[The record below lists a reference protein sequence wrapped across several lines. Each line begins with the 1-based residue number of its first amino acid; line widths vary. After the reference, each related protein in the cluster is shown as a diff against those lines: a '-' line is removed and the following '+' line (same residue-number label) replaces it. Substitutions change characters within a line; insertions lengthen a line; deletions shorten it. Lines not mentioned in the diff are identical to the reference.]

1 MAKTTKVILG
11 KLKEDFEVNN
21 CLEWSKYVPTPI
33 GLPFKQE
40 DFKQSCLKNEKFLL
54 KKGTTFQSK
63 RYTVVLDPVTFVR
76 SDDSNVNIAYLNGE
90 FNVPLSKVEILGYK
104 YVKNDE
110 LMNFKNN
117 FDTTNN
123 QNTQSQNQK
132 VSFLESHPKLIMTVF
147 IGIGLYIGYKKF
159 MK

>member
-1 MAKTTKVILG
+1 MAKSTQVILG
-11 KLKEDFEVNN
+11 MFKEDFEVNN
-21 CLEWSKYVPTPI
+21 CLEWSQYIQGQTTQP
-33 GLPFKQE
+33 
-40 DFKQSCLKNEKFLL
+40 CLKNEKFLV

-63 RYTVVLDPVTFVR
+63 RNNLVLNSGTSVF
-76 SDDSNVNIAYLNGE
+76 SDDSYVNIPYQNGE
-90 FNVPLSKVEILGYK
+90 FSVPLSKIIILEFK
-104 YVKNDE
+104 YVTNNE

-123 QNTQSQNQK
+123 QNTQSKNK
-132 VSFLESHPKLIMTVF
+132 IVSFLESHPKLIMTVF

>member
-1 MAKTTKVILG
+1 MAKSTKVILG
-11 KLKEDFEVNN
+11 KFKEDFEVNN
-21 CLEWSKYVPTPI
+21 CLEWSNYVQ
-33 GLPFKQE
+33 G

-54 KKGTTFQSK
+54 KKGTPFQSK
-63 RYTVVLDPVTFVR
+63 RYIVELDPTTFVR
-76 SDDSNVNIAYLNGE
+76 TENSNVNIAYQNGE

-104 YVKNDE
+104 YVTNDE

-117 FDTTNN
+117 FDTTTN

-132 VSFLESHPKLIMTVF
+132 VSFLESHPKLIMTIF

-159 MK
+159 MN